1 MPPKK
6 AAAAA
11 AESKPPHMT
20 IKTRVATEYESPTS
34 KKRKTRKYRASAK
47 PEKSVESAIEFFR
60 RRIIVNEYLLESP
73 DGPYTWILKQMP
85 DESLMFAA
93 GRTVSRQE
101 LGTLHKNLDAFTPP
115 APVLAA
121 GELAKA
127 DDSIAFNLLSGSY
140 METAFKRIKDDA
152 ERKRRQEEI
161 LQIVADHLR
170 SLGFEDV
177 AFLEAP
183 EGTDPKKALGG
194 APILDAAEIITR
206 LSEIAEY
213 DKLLSRSHSSSS
225 PAVMAAGAKDDAGDS
240 N

>member
-1 MPPKK
+1 MSK
-6 AAAAA
+6 AAAPKA
-11 AESKPPHMT
+11 HMV
-20 IKTRVATEYESPTS
+20 IKGRVATEYESPTS
-34 KKRKTRKYRASAK
+34 KNRKTRKYRTSAN
-47 PEKSVESAIEFFR
+47 PEKPVESAIEFFR
-60 RRIIVNEYLLESP
+60 RRILINEYLLESP
-73 DGPYTWILKQMP
+73 DGPHTWILKQMP

-101 LGTLHKNLDAFTPP
+101 IGTLHANLDAFTPP
-115 APVLAA
+115 APVIAA

-127 DDSIAFNLLSGSY
+127 DTSIAFNLLSGTY
-140 METAFKRIKDDA
+140 METVFKRIKDDA

-170 SLGFEDV
+170 SLGFEEV

-213 DKLLSRSHSSSS
+213 DKLLSASSE
-225 PAVMAAGAKDDAGDS
+225 
-240 N
+240 